1 MRSGRLLALF
11 GLALLLSGCK
21 SSSSTAAGSGGS
33 ASGSAIPSTTQTVT
47 INDPSL
53 NSIPAMNL
61 TIPSGWKIDG
71 AMLGSACNPI
81 PWPVFRAYSPD
92 GLTEMRNQPVFG
104 WTWSAS
110 KIANPAM
117 KACLPLTGPMTAAQ
131 FLQYYVGTIPGGVH
145 VVGTMPVSAQY
156 QQGAQNYANS
166 MNANN
171 ARLAGPLQANN
182 TADTAALRI
191 RTVNG
196 SFVIDQRL
204 RATLECAIRS
214 NAGPFQGGSCFV
226 RLDTLRAPQDKLDAL
241 VNLVDG
247 NNLPNQT
254 PNQQW
259 LSALMQRQQQQ
270 GAQMLA
276 SLARQEQQESH
287 MLLQQHQQI
296 MATMQA
302 NHNAFMAQQE
312 SQFQSAMAKAN
323 ASMNAQSTATSDWV
337 DYALDQQTVAG
348 PGGVAKVSSA
358 YSQTWSSTS
367 GGQTQWYQTMDPS
380 TNPNG
385 TLPGNWTQDTKVH
398 GNGQPY

>member
-1 MRSGRLLALF
+1 MRPGAPLAVF

-21 SSSSTAAGSGGS
+21 SSSSTTAGSSGS
-33 ASGSAIPSTTQTVT
+33 SSGSAIPTTTQTVT

-53 NSIPAMNL
+53 NVTPAMSL

-71 AMLGSACNPI
+71 AMLGSACNPL
-81 PWPVFRAYSPD
+81 PWPVFRAYSAD
-92 GLTEMRNQPVFG
+92 GLTEMRNQPIFG

-110 KIANPAM
+110 NRPNPAA
-117 KACLPLTGPMTAAQ
+117 KACLPLTGPMTAAE

-145 VVGTMPVSAQY
+145 IVGPMPVSAKY
-156 QQGAQNYANS
+156 QQGAQSYANS

-171 ARLAGPLQANN
+171 AHLMAPLQANN

-191 RTVNG
+191 ETVNG
-196 SFVIDQRL
+196 SFVIEQRL

-214 NAGPFQGGSCFV
+214 NAGPFQGGACFV
-226 RLDTLRAPQDKLDAL
+226 RLDTLRAPQGKLDAL
-241 VNLVDG
+241 ANLVDT

-259 LSALMQRQQQQ
+259 LSAYMQRQQQQ
-270 GAQMLA
+270 GARMLA
-276 SLARQEQQESH
+276 SLAQLEQQESH

-302 NHNAFMAQQE
+302 NHQAFMAQQE
-312 SQFQSAMAKAN
+312 SQFHSAMANAN

-348 PGGVAKVSSA
+348 PGGVAKVSSS
-358 YSQTWSSTS
+358 YSQTWSSTV
-367 GGQTQWYQTMDPS
+367 GGQTQWFQTNDPN

-385 TLPGNWTQDTKVH
+385 VLSGTWTQDTKVH
-398 GNGQPY
+398 GNGQPM